1 MIKMLPREKL
11 VKYGVSYLE
20 EYELLSIILGFG
32 SNNESVFDLSKRILS
47 SVDSV
52 CDLIDLTYEE
62 LIQIKGIKSAK
73 ATKIIA
79 SIELAKRIFQYK
91 REDVRLDN
99 PADIYNLIAYDI
111 AYKKQ
116 EEFLVLF
123 LNKGLK
129 LISKKILAIGN
140 DNLIS
145 IDIKQILRLAI
156 KLGASNLVLVH
167 NHPSGTLKPSEADVE
182 TTKKIIEAANLMD
195 INIIDHLIISI
206 DGYYSFLEHK
216 LI

>member
-1 MIKMLPREKL
+1 MLPREKL
-11 VKYGVSYLE
+11 VRYGVNNLE
-20 EYELLSIILGFG
+20 EYELLAIILGFG
-32 SNNESVFDLSKRILS
+32 SNNENVFDLSKRILA

-52 CDLIDLTYEE
+52 NDLIDLTYEE
-62 LIQIKGIKSAK
+62 LIQIKGIKKAK

-91 REDVRLDN
+91 KEDIKLDN
-99 PADIYNLIAYDI
+99 PLDIYDLVSYDI

-116 EEFLVLF
+116 EEFIVLF

-129 LISKKILAIGN
+129 LISKKLLAIGS

-167 NHPSGTLKPSEADVE
+167 NHPSGSLIPSDSDIK
-182 TTKKIIEAANLMD
+182 TTNKIVKLANIMELT
-195 INIIDHLIISI
+195 IIDHLIISS
-206 DGYYSFLEHK
+206 DGYYSFLENK
-216 LI
+216 LMK

>member
-1 MIKMLPREKL
+1 MLPREKL

-20 EYELLSIILGFG
+20 EFELLAIILGFG
-32 SNNESVFDLSKRILS
+32 SNNESVFDLSKRILGS
-47 SVDSV
+47 FDSV

-62 LIQIKGIKSAK
+62 LIQIKGIKQAK

-91 REDVRLDN
+91 PEDIKLDN
-99 PADIYNLIAYDI
+99 PLVIYDLISYDI

-116 EEFLVLF
+116 EEFIVLF
-123 LNKGLK
+123 LNKALK
-129 LISKKILAIGN
+129 LISKKVLAIGN

-145 IDIKQILRLAI
+145 IDIKEILRLAL
-156 KLGASNLVLVH
+156 KLGASNLVLAH
-167 NHPSGTLKPSEADVE
+167 NHPSGTLKPSDSDIN
-182 TTKKIIEAANLMD
+182 TTKKIIASASLLD
-195 INIIDHLIISI
+195 ITVIDHLIISI